1 MSIADFLRQN
11 STIVSA
17 ITKNHILPEDLEL
30 LGMYDE
36 ATAMLR
42 DGEKTSFV
50 AAVMADKYG
59 FSERHY
65 YRVMGRLG
73 QTLSK

>member
-1 MSIADFLRQN
+1 MKIADFLKKN
-11 STIVSA
+11 SAVVSA
-17 ITKNHILPEDLEL
+17 ITKNHILPEDLKL

-36 ATAMLR
+36 ATKLLEQ
-42 DGEKTSFV
+42 GEKTSFV
-50 AAVMADKYG
+50 AALMAEKYG

-73 QTLSK
+73 QALC